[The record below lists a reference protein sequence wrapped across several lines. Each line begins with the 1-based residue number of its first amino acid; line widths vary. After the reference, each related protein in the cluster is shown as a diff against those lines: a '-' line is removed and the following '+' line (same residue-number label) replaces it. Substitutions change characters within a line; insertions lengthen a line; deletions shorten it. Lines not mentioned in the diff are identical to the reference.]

1 MPLVTVRVRFFYLP
15 PNIESKLTRS
25 KVRLLSVT
33 TGNGCISI
41 MLLSAKHN
49 KVKHCY
55 TVSDREY
62 PVALLLLLSITN
74 RDIGMK
80 NKEDVIDL
88 ITDEISQHG
97 LRKRQIQ
104 SAITSDSTS
113 KDIYKSWLEVED
125 LKIDTLSRLRRK
137 IQVLLK

>member
-1 MPLVTVRVRFFYLP
+1 
-15 PNIESKLTRS
+15 
-25 KVRLLSVT
+25 
-33 TGNGCISI
+33 
-41 MLLSAKHN
+41 
-49 KVKHCY
+49 
-55 TVSDREY
+55 VSDREY

-80 NKEDVIDL
+80 NKEGVIDL
-88 ITDEISQHG
+88 ISDEISQHG

-104 SAITSDSTS
+104 SSITVNSTS
-113 KDIYKSWLEVED
+113 KDIEIYKSWLEAED

>member
-1 MPLVTVRVRFFYLP
+1 
-15 PNIESKLTRS
+15 
-25 KVRLLSVT
+25 
-33 TGNGCISI
+33 
-41 MLLSAKHN
+41 
-49 KVKHCY
+49 
-55 TVSDREY
+55 
-62 PVALLLLLSITN
+62 
-74 RDIGMK
+74 MK

-113 KDIYKSWLEVED
+113 KDIEIYESWLEAED